1 MFLID
6 EAVLCADNNGMT
18 VTASY
23 RAFVLEHLS
32 RALPDIRARNM
43 FGGVGIYCGTT
54 FFAIIGNDVLYFKV
68 DERTR
73 DDYEAKGMRP
83 FRPFGEGGEVMQYY
97 EVPADVIED
106 QDALRVWA
114 DDAVAVGR
122 RAKQRRV
129 KRAS

>member
-1 MFLID
+1 
-6 EAVLCADNNGMT
+6 MT
-18 VTASY
+18 VTATY
-23 RAFVLEHLS
+23 RAFVLEHLT
-32 RALPDIRARNM
+32 RALPDIRARDM

-54 FFAIIGNDVLYFKV
+54 FFALIGNDVLYFKV

-73 DDYEAKGMRP
+73 HHYEAKGMGP

-97 EVPADVIED
+97 EVPAEVIEE
-106 QDALRVWA
+106 QDALRLWA

-122 RAKQRRV
+122 RAKQRKV

>member
-1 MFLID
+1 
-6 EAVLCADNNGMT
+6 MT

-23 RAFVLEHLS
+23 RAFVLEHLT
-32 RALPDIRARNM
+32 RVLTDIRARNM

-106 QDALRVWA
+106 QDTLRFWGEQ
-114 DDAVAVGR
+114 AVAVGR
-122 RAKQRRV
+122 RAKHRKA